1 MAKTRKV
8 GQRRNLRKKLKSRR
22 QLNAKGYEQAVSDLL
37 SKKLNDVHLRTY
49 GQEFVELGKPGE
61 PSLVSHIT
69 RHIPAAET
77 IYIYRLR
84 EALVLNKKIL
94 RQQEDLINQLE
105 MAGVD
110 GPSTGTR
117 SKGKKYNYR
126 DPMLND
132 LHLEAYHTKQT
143 ISTIQ
148 HMLSRIE
155 QGNKNVLPQGFKSYE
170 EFRSDKDQ
178 PRWNMERMTYT
189 TRYRPPGYPK
199 WR

>member
-8 GQRRNLRKKLKSRR
+8 GQRRNLRKKQKSRR
-22 QLNAKGYEQAVSDLL
+22 QLNAKGYEEAVSDLL
-37 SKKLNDVHLRTY
+37 SKKLNDAHLRTY
-49 GQEFVELGKPGE
+49 GQEFVELGKPGD
-61 PSLVSHIT
+61 PSLVSHILSY
-69 RHIPAAET
+69 IPAET

-94 RQQEDLINQLE
+94 GKQEALINQLE

-132 LHLEAYHTKQT
+132 LHLEAYHTKQ
-143 ISTIQ
+143 IIATIQ
-148 HMLSRIE
+148 NMLSRIE
-155 QGNKNVLPQGFKSYE
+155 QGNKNVLPRGFKSYE

-178 PRWNMERMTYT
+178 PGWNMARMTYT

>member
-49 GQEFVELGKPGE
+49 GQEFVELGKPGD

-69 RHIPAAET
+69 RHIPAKT

-84 EALVLNKKIL
+84 EALVHNNNIL
-94 RQQEDLINQLE
+94 RQQQDLIHQLE

-126 DPMLND
+126 DPMLNE
-132 LHLEAYHTKQT
+132 LHLEAYHTKRT
-143 ISTIQ
+143 ITTIQ

-155 QGNKNVLPQGFKSYE
+155 QGNTNVLPQGFKSYE
-170 EFRSDKDQ
+170 EFRYDKEQ
-178 PRWNMERMTYT
+178 PGWNMARMTYAEK
-189 TRYRPPGYPK
+189 YRPPGYPN